1 MKPTCTNCAYWKRS
15 IDQWPC
21 DSCRDV
27 GGVMSMFVPDVCD
40 VVEMSVPDSCNDDY
54 CEINFEE
61 E

>member
-1 MKPTCTNCAYWKRS
+1 MKLTCANCAYRNRS

-27 GGVMSMFVPDVCD
+27 GGVMSMFVPDSNTD
-40 VVEMSVPDSCNDDY
+40 KDSSCNDDY
-54 CEINFEE
+54 CEIKFEE

>member
-1 MKPTCTNCAYWKRS
+1 MKRTCTNCAYWHRS

-27 GGVMSMFVPDVCD
+27 GGVMSMFVPDG
-40 VVEMSVPDSCNDDY
+40 SPDDESSSCNDDY
-54 CEINFEE
+54 CEIKFEE